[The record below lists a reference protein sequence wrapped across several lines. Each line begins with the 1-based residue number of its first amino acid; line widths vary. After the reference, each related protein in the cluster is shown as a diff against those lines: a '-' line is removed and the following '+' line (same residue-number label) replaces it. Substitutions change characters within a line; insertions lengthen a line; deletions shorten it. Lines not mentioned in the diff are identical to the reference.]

1 MDFKKICI
9 NCMKEKPLEGGPCP
23 YCGFNKDDYSID
35 SRQLLPMTPLN
46 GKYILGKVL
55 GIGGFGITYLAL
67 DTTLQINVAIKELFI
82 KNISKR
88 GQDNSVQIPSNKVRV
103 FEENKKRFLQE
114 AKILA
119 TFDENDGV
127 VNVKEVFEENNT
139 AYIVMEYL
147 PGNTLKERVKHQ
159 KITYDEVKILLD
171 PIAISLKKIHQAGVV
186 HLDVSPNNIMSFNSS
201 NIKLLDF
208 GGAMSIGSQE
218 GQLPF
223 KKGYSPLEQRLDPEN
238 VGAWTD
244 VYAFAATIY
253 YCLTGIKPV
262 DCKER
267 KEGTEL
273 EKPSKYG
280 VKIPKSSELALM
292 KALELKIS
300 DRYKSIDE
308 FWSAFSKPKQ
318 KKKIGGIFALVAL
331 AIALICGMAVVTV
344 VLPAREKAQAYEKA
358 TELLASGEY
367 LDAYDAFEELG
378 DYKDSLTERKD
389 IKENH
394 PLYFKEIGD
403 EIVFGTYPQTAEGR
417 RADVEWIILNID
429 RENHHIMLL
438 SKYALERKVFHDINE
453 NISWADST
461 LRFWLNNEF
470 IDEAFSGSEQ
480 KALLTHSTGARD
492 NWEFGTPGGVETD
505 NKVYLL
511 DLKNFDDLLTDKQ
524 EIAQCMPTE
533 YAIKQGAE
541 VKGDYCNWWLRSP
554 GEFQNYAAI
563 VDTNGGF
570 INSGRGVTND
580 TICVRPVIWID
591 ISVLD
596 KN

>member
-1 MDFKKICI
+1 
-9 NCMKEKPLEGGPCP
+9 MKTKPQAGGFCP
-23 YCGFNKDDYSID
+23 SCGFDNEEYARDPRHLSP
-35 SRQLLPMTPLN
+35 LTPLN
-46 GKYILGKVL
+46 GKYLLGRAL
-55 GIGGFGITYLAL
+55 GMGGFGITYIAL
-67 DTTLQINVAIKELFI
+67 DMHLQVVVAIKELYL
-82 KNISKR
+82 KKISIRNATKTI
-88 GQDNSVQIPSNKVRV
+88 DVLSSDKEC
-103 FEENKKRFLQE
+103 FLENKKRFLQE
-114 AKILA
+114 ARVLA
-119 TFDENDGV
+119 KFNEEDSEGIV
-127 VNVKEVFEENNT
+127 VVKDHFEENNT

-147 PGNTLKERVKHQ
+147 SGSTLQKKVKERRLSYEETKTVM
-159 KITYDEVKILLD
+159 EPVCR
-171 PIAISLKKIHQAGVV
+171 SLKKIHKYDVM
-186 HLDVSPNNIMSFNSS
+186 HLDVSPDNIMITQNKGA
-201 NIKLLDF
+201 KLLDF
-208 GGAMSIGSQE
+208 GGAKNISEDESDVIAY
-218 GQLPF
+218 
-223 KKGYSPLEQRLDPEN
+223 KKGYSPVEQREKDGN
-238 VGAWTD
+238 IGAWTD
-244 VYAFAATIY
+244 VYAVAATIY
-253 YCLTGIKPV
+253 YCLTGKKPTDV
-262 DCKER
+262 MER
-267 KEGTEL
+267 RIGAEL
-273 EKPSKYG
+273 ERPSKLG
-280 VKIPKSSELALM
+280 VRLPKSAEDALM
-292 KALELKIS
+292 KAMELKIS
-300 DRYKSIDE
+300 DRYQTIDE
-308 FWSAFSKPKQ
+308 FWEAYSTTAKS

-331 AIALICGMAVVTV
+331 AVAMILIVVATKV
-344 VLPAREKAQAYEKA
+344 IIPARETAREYETA
-358 TELLASGEY
+358 FELLSDGSY
-367 LDAYDAFEELG
+367 LESYDVFLKLG
-378 DYKDSLTERKD
+378 DYKDSVAEAEK
-389 IKENH
+389 IKTDH
-394 PLYFKEIGD
+394 PLYFKEVGD

-417 RADVEWIILNID
+417 RADIEWIILHID

-480 KALLTHSTGARD
+480 KALLTHSTEARD

-541 VKGDYCNWWLRSP
+541 VNGDYCNWWLRSP